1 MTMAMTLPTTP
12 PGCEARR
19 ALLQSLAVAA
29 LLGAAGALPRAAQ
42 AAWNR
47 AAFESRNLAEVAR
60 ALGGAVPQASS
71 ELLLSGPD
79 IAENG
84 AVVPVSVSSRLPG
97 IRRLLL
103 LVEKNPTPLSAVFD
117 LGDGIEPE
125 LQLNLKMARSS
136 KVVLAAMM
144 ADARVLYTTR
154 EIGVTLG
161 SCGA

>member
-1 MTMAMTLPTTP
+1 MTMPD
-12 PGCEARR
+12 GEARR

-29 LLGAAGALPRAAQ
+29 LLGAAGALPREAQAAQ

-47 AAFESRNLAEVAR
+47 AAFESRNLAALATTLGAAAPVAS
-60 ALGGAVPQASS
+60 Q
-71 ELLLSGPD
+71 ELVLAGPD

-84 AVVPVSVSSRLPG
+84 ALVPLSISSRLPG

-103 LVEKNPTPLSAVFD
+103 LVENNPVPLSAVFEF
-117 LGDGIEPE
+117 GDGIEPDF
-125 LQLNLKMARSS
+125 QLNLKMAQSS

-144 ADARVLYTTR
+144 ADGRVLYTTR